1 MITAEAPA
9 GARIR
14 IRDAAIELMARK
26 GIAGTTTQD
35 IARRARCS
43 QATIYKYWE
52 SKESL
57 AHERFEEAHASMI
70 ETMEAAAVG
79 QNASDKVLGALVGL
93 VRFARSHPAEYAFLF
108 QVFHSDYARWLTE
121 HDKPRDVVL
130 REIRNAMR
138 AGEIPQSSSEMKAA
152 LLLGMAI
159 RLAFFE
165 RQKLV
170 GATPEEVDEGLL
182 MAAAAVL
189 ES

>member
-1 MITAEAPA
+1 MITTDAAA
-9 GARIR
+9 GAKTR

-35 IARRARCS
+35 IAQRAHCS
-43 QATIYKYWE
+43 QAAIYKYWE

-57 AHERFEEAHASMI
+57 AHEWFEEAHASMI
-70 ETMEAAAVG
+70 EAMEEAAVG
-79 QNASDKVLGALVGL
+79 KSASDKVLGALAGL

-108 QVFHSDYARWLTE
+108 LVFHSDYARWLTE

-138 AGEIPQSSSEMKAA
+138 AGEIPHSSPEMKAA
-152 LLLGMAI
+152 LLLGMAV
-159 RLAFFE
+159 RVAFFE

-189 ES
+189 EN